1 VGKGKGGG
9 FDFDPEAVRGFA
21 AVFADAQAQVTSIQ
35 SQLGQTTSKSADF
48 GKSWAKY
55 GTQFEQ
61 HMAALTADLAHLATH
76 LGEVHAKLNQG
87 TELVVTSDSS
97 GYTSMKTLDERL
109 QGTKP
114 STGSNSRTQ
123 AV

>member
-1 VGKGKGGG
+1 MGKGKGGG

-21 AVFADAQAQVTSIQ
+21 AVFADAQAQVTQIQ
-35 SQLGQTTSKSADF
+35 AKIGQTEAKSADF
-48 GKSWAKY
+48 GKSFVEHGAK
-55 GTQFEQ
+55 FEQ
-61 HMAALTADLAHLATH
+61 YMAALAADLAHLATH
-76 LGEVHAKLNQG
+76 LGEVHAKLNEG

-109 QGTKP
+109 QGSKP
-114 STGSNSRTQ
+114 STGSSSRTQ